1 MGGVFQK
8 DFGFKED
15 LSWDYELSSEPK
27 DIPNNNKK
35 ISWDSIKENWSN
47 GTSKI
52 DGLINKIDDVEME
65 HKLDSNQLMYLGG
78 FAILLIFLAKR
89 K

>member
-8 DFGFKED
+8 DFGFELDKT
-15 LSWDYELSSEPK
+15 WDYSNDTNNISSK
-27 DIPNNNKK
+27 KK
-35 ISWDSIKENWSN
+35 ISWEGIKESFSN
-47 GTSKI
+47 GSSKI

-78 FAILLIFLAKR
+78 FALLLIYLAK
-89 K
+89 KK